1 MLFIGCTNVWHR
13 ECFPTEHSAYN
24 SCFASLKSG
33 AQNIVKVVG
42 MMETGN
48 VKLPVDVLANILE
61 KLVEINEALE
71 DGINTVTEL
80 SSKGLG

>member
-1 MLFIGCTNVWHR
+1 
-13 ECFPTEHSAYN
+13 
-24 SCFASLKSG
+24 
-33 AQNIVKVVG
+33 
-42 MMETGN
+42 METGN